1 MKVLVINLIILFN
14 VINNTYARD
23 NASISDEDILKYNCS
38 SCHSL
43 NIIYQQRL
51 SSESWKEIIF
61 LMYKENG
68 MEKLEKEYEERL
80 INYLSKNYNY

>member
-14 VINNTYARD
+14 IINNTYARD

-51 SSESWKEIIF
+51 SSERWKEIIL

>member
-1 MKVLVINLIILFN
+1 MKVLLLSSILLFN
-14 VINNTYARD
+14 INYYTFAND
-23 NASISDEDILKYNCS
+23 QISITDEALLKYSCS

-51 SSESWKEIIF
+51 SSESWKEIIL

>member
-14 VINNTYARD
+14 IINNTYARD

>member
-14 VINNTYARD
+14 IINNTYAKD
-23 NASISDEDILKYNCS
+23 NSSISDEDILKYNCS

-51 SSESWKEIIF
+51 SSESWKEIIL

-80 INYLSKNYNY
+80 ITYLSKNYSY

>member
-14 VINNTYARD
+14 IINNTYARD

-51 SSESWKEIIF
+51 SSESWKEIIL

-80 INYLSKNYNY
+80 ITYLSKNYNY